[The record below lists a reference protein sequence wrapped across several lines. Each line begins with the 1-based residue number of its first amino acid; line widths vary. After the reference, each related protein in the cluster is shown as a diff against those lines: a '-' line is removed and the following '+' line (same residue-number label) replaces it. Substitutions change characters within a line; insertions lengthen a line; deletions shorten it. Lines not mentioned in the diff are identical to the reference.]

1 MKEPQPPKG
10 PTSSQL
16 DGAHKATAL
25 LLAMKKPLAD
35 RIIRQ
40 FQDCDIRDLARAAV
54 ELPPVAPDTF
64 ERLVAEL
71 AKAIDSASA
80 VEGSPSGASALLA
93 GILPEEEMSEIMGQ
107 LAGQPP
113 TYVWKKL
120 ANVSEDKVR
129 DFIITEQPQVAAF
142 LLSKLEPAKS
152 AAILAKLDEDLRFDI
167 SARLVQSKP
176 IGDAAIALL
185 TERLGSELFQGS
197 DNTGVSSDNH
207 AVLGAMLNKLDREQS
222 SAILRRLDAE
232 SPEDAQKV
240 RKFVFSFEDVVA
252 LAPEDR
258 TRLFEQA
265 PTDRTV
271 LALRDCDPV
280 LTAVILDSL
289 SPRGRRLVASELSNA
304 VKVPPQSIIDARRSI
319 ADLALVLA
327 ERSIISLPS
336 TDATAEPYV
345 E

>member
-1 MKEPQPPKG
+1 
-10 PTSSQL
+10 
-16 DGAHKATAL
+16 
-25 LLAMKKPLAD
+25 
-35 RIIRQ
+35 
-40 FQDCDIRDLARAAV
+40 
-54 ELPPVAPDTF
+54 
-64 ERLVAEL
+64 
-71 AKAIDSASA
+71 
-80 VEGSPSGASALLA
+80 VEGDALAQGAGLDQAVGQL
-93 GILPEEEMSEIMGQ
+93 GHGVGRVEDVMGQ

-167 SARLVQSKP
+167 SARLVQLKP